1 MSEHTTTTDHTG
13 QPSDE
18 ERGIESPFEPLELEG
33 GNPVPYRI
41 ILAVLL
47 VGSVSL
53 MIYAWNLGTG
63 SLRQP
68 GPGMWIFI
76 VAGLIFL
83 SIPFAYV
90 VKEKFEVFDREGVKR
105 STVMVAGLV
114 VFTVVYPLVGFYVA
128 AVIAL
133 IIITRWS
140 AGESWRSTLI
150 IALITP
156 AVVYVIFG
164 VSFQVP
170 LSIVPEWM

>member
-1 MSEHTTTTDHTG
+1 MSEHTTTTDRTG

-18 ERGIESPFEPLELEG
+18 ERGLESPFEPLELEG

-47 VGSVSL
+47 VGSISL

-76 VAGLIFL
+76 VVGLIFL
-83 SIPFAYV
+83 SLPLAYV
-90 VKEKFEVFDREGVKR
+90 VKEKFEVFDREGVRR
-105 STVMVAGLV
+105 SMVMVAGLV
-114 VFTVVYPLVGFYVA
+114 AFIAVYPLAGFYA
-128 AVIAL
+128 AGSVAL

-140 AGESWRSTLI
+140 AEESWRNTFI
-150 IALITP
+150 IALATP
-156 AVVYVIFG
+156 AVVYLIFG
-164 VSFQVP
+164 VAFQVP